1 MEEKEEGGIS
11 LKDIFSTIFS
21 QKWIAFA
28 IVFVVTVA
36 GTLGIYFGKNY
47 LGRTY
52 DVSFTLELPQTR
64 VKDDS
69 SAASSSVVY
78 PDETP
83 FYYADIV
90 SLTTLRNVKKTNPA
104 FDNIDI
110 ERMSKNGDISIS
122 RSVNE
127 TANNS
132 GTYESIYSLSVKAKY
147 FPSKDVAHDFVVA
160 LTCTPISSS
169 HLSLNDIDYSVYLN
183 AAKSAADYDTEISQL
198 IAQANYLIDRYETFI
213 DIYNDVSIGGQ
224 QLLYFSEEIKSYTI
238 ELEYLLTEVKENGYL
253 KSEDAIS
260 RYEAKLSTL
269 ERQLKEEE
277 IILESL
283 SSSRFEDGTALSEQ
297 ARKVAQLKI
306 QKADVEKFL
315 SEENRN
321 NYGENIPK
329 SFSDKLDDA
338 YKHVQKYTDDYK
350 TVISS
355 LYRKVSV
362 VSYFDSN
369 VIVTKGVTG
378 LITSAVISFVVG
390 VILAMIIAYI
400 VGWSK
405 RRKADLTARQAS
417 SESSE
422 TIEET
427 DNQ

>member
-11 LKDIFSTIFS
+11 LKEIFSTIFS
-21 QKWIAFA
+21 QKWIALA

-47 LGRTY
+47 LSRSY

-69 SAASSSVVY
+69 AAASSSVVY

-83 FYYADIV
+83 FYYTDIV
-90 SLTTLRNVKKTNPA
+90 SLTTLRNVKKTSTA

-160 LTCTPISSS
+160 LTGTPMSSS
-169 HLSLNDIDYSVYLN
+169 HLSLNDIDYNVYLN
-183 AAKSAADYDTEISQL
+183 AAKAAPDYDTEISQL
-198 IAQANYLIDRYETFI
+198 IAQANYLVGRYETFI

-224 QLLYFSEEIKSYTI
+224 QLLYFSEDIKSYTT
-238 ELEYLLTEVKENGYL
+238 ELEYLLTEVKEKGYL
-253 KSEDAIS
+253 KSEDAIG
-260 RYEAKLSTL
+260 RYQSKLSMI
-269 ERQLKEEE
+269 ERQLVEEE
-277 IILESL
+277 LILESL
-283 SSSRFEDGTALSEQ
+283 SKLTDGTAVAEQ
-297 ARKVAQLKI
+297 ARIVAQLKT
-306 QKADVEKFL
+306 QKADLEKFL

-355 LYRKVSV
+355 LYRKVSI

-369 VIVTKGVTG
+369 VIVTNGDTG
-378 LITSAVISFVVG
+378 IITSAIISFVVG
-390 VILAMIIAYI
+390 VILSMIIAYV

-405 RRKADLTARQAS
+405 RRKAAS
-417 SESSE
+417 AAQQTSFE
-422 TIEET
+422 TPDTDTQT